1 MKVIFHILLFAVL
14 LIFRQETLAFDDDD
28 RYYMEMALDLAS
40 NALGK
45 ANPNPCVGC
54 VIIDSKGEIVG
65 KGWHARVGEAH
76 AEVMALTQAGKR
88 AAGGTAFV
96 SLEPCN
102 HFGRTPPCTHSLLE
116 HGVKRVVAGMVDPDP
131 RVSGTGIQYL
141 RDQGIQVDVGL
152 KEEQC
157 IELNLPFVFKIK
169 HQRPLSTVWTSMRP
183 HGIVQS
189 AVPLVPDVCCPSHIS
204 FHLFLKEIASNI
216 DTICISADNL
226 QTFPL
231 ASLPLNVNI
240 AVMDFGKH
248 HSLCK
253 DVDAAISAIS
263 KASPG
268 RRSYIILR
276 QTDPKSS
283 SDPTASNDSSNVK
296 VVHLSSD
303 NLHMAACL
311 TSLML
316 EGSISVLHIPQSS
329 SELEEL
335 IISDACQQ
343 MIFSAPYLSEAEDE
357 NVKYDP
363 DTAATDLFVSEIDKF
378 RALKGLARE
387 GTTSANSEK
396 ITLKGRRVVKYTLW
410 KHHM

>member
-141 RDQGIQVDVGL
+141 RDQGIQVDVGSRRSNVL
-152 KEEQC
+152 NSIYPLYSKSSIRGPFRQC
-157 IELNLPFVFKIK
+157 GHRCALMASFRA
-169 HQRPLSTVWTSMRP
+169 QCPLCLTCV
-183 HGIVQS
+183 V
-189 AVPLVPDVCCPSHIS
+189 L
-204 FHLFLKEIASNI
+204 
-216 DTICISADNL
+216 
-226 QTFPL
+226 
-231 ASLPLNVNI
+231 
-240 AVMDFGKH
+240 
-248 HSLCK
+248 
-253 DVDAAISAIS
+253 AISHFT
-263 KASPG
+263 
-268 RRSYIILR
+268 Y
-276 QTDPKSS
+276 
-283 SDPTASNDSSNVK
+283 
-296 VVHLSSD
+296 
-303 NLHMAACL
+303 
-311 TSLML
+311 
-316 EGSISVLHIPQSS
+316 
-329 SELEEL
+329 
-335 IISDACQQ
+335 
-343 MIFSAPYLSEAEDE
+343 F
-357 NVKYDP
+357 
-363 DTAATDLFVSEIDKF
+363 
-378 RALKGLARE
+378 
-387 GTTSANSEK
+387 
-396 ITLKGRRVVKYTLW
+396 
-410 KHHM
+410 